1 MLDNVMDRGLFSL
14 VETSHLRLEAMHL
27 FEQCL
32 TSGDESA
39 LVTFIENQLAQEPPR
54 IQLLRDLADDLQQR
68 LLSLREYHFDVRDRA
83 VRTLDE
89 DYHIDI
95 TPLAPPAL
103 LDQYHNLTPD
113 AILAYIDQI
122 GGHFSDD
129 ELPLIRKMLEA
140 SLQIAAQLQND
151 IRLTSQLHNLV
162 LDWLE
167 GINVTLARQQ
177 WNLVRPGAN
186 QNDTQLRH

>member
-95 TPLAPPAL
+95 TPLAPPAM

-113 AILAYIDQI
+113 AMLAYIDQI
-122 GGHFSDD
+122 GGHLSDD
-129 ELPLIRKMLEA
+129 ELPLIQKMLEA

-167 GINVTLARQQ
+167 GINVTVARQQ
-177 WNLVRPGAN
+177 WSLVRPGAT
-186 QNDTQLRH
+186 QNDTQFRH